1 MNRIRVAYRQ
11 DGPARFVSHL
21 DILRVFE
28 RAGRRAGLPLA
39 YTEGFNPRPRLTFA
53 APLPVG
59 MSSAQEIVDIDFCQ
73 DILADELVAA
83 LARQMPGG
91 LTILKGRKV
100 SAAGPALMS
109 VLDRALYTAQGSLD
123 ESIPSYEVDTK
134 MESFL
139 GRGEVFVERKT
150 GKGWRRRDIRPGIRR
165 LTWKNTADQ
174 IEFLMELQSGSR
186 GNVRPD
192 EVLIAL
198 AEVLPL
204 QPHRLTVCRTAML
217 AWDGRLLWDC

>member
-21 DILRVFE
+21 DILRAFE
-28 RAGRRAGLPLA
+28 RAARRAELPLA

-59 MSSAQEIVDIDFCQ
+59 MTGAQELVDIDLTR
-73 DILADELVAA
+73 DMLPEDLVAS
-83 LARQMPGG
+83 LANQMPDG
-91 LTILKGRKV
+91 LVVLKGRKV
-100 SAAGPALMS
+100 PAGGGALMS
-109 VLDRALYTAQGSLD
+109 LLDRAVYTARGGLNENTPANELDKRIESL
-123 ESIPSYEVDTK
+123 
-134 MESFL
+134 L
-139 GRGEVFVERKT
+139 NCGEVFVERRT
-150 GKGWRRRDIRPGIRR
+150 GKGFKRKDIRPGIRR
-165 LTWKNTADQ
+165 LVWKSIAGE

-192 EVLIAL
+192 EVFIAL

-204 QPHRLTVCRTAML
+204 QPHRFMVCRTAML
-217 AWDGRLLWDC
+217 ARDGRLLWDC